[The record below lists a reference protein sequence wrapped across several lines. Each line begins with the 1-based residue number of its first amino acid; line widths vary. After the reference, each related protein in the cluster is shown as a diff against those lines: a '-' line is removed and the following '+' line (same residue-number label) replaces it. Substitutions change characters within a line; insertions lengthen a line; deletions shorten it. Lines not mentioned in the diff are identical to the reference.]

1 MATSALKFDTNGKRR
16 NGKRRNDKRGN
27 DKRGDDKNVSEK
39 NVSEK
44 NVSEKHEKTVTWFTF
59 ISKSERTQDGEMCSP
74 YG

>member
-16 NGKRRNDKRGN
+16 NGKRRNGKRRNGKRRNDKRGN
-27 DKRGDDKNVSEK
+27 D
-39 NVSEK
+39 K

-59 ISKSERTQDGEMCSP
+59 ISKSERTQDGGMCSP